1 MGTLQKHSKIA
12 TRGHG
17 AMTEVLE
24 QIVPGCDVMH
34 DVFGHGVILKY
45 SAPFY
50 ISVRFDDL
58 AAGDRRMHLLFS
70 PVTIHRDGIEIEFRG
85 ALPEETF
92 GTPEPTSQ
100 SAAPDRAVEDAPANR
115 FDSGFAAFAIRDGDE
130 AHFRDLWKA
139 AADLGDTD
147 AMKNLGDLDRK
158 AGDIAAATSWYVQA
172 AEGGNPWAMKDLGD
186 LADQR
191 GDESAAREWW
201 LRAVDADFSDNGLS
215 PSSAEEALRQLAER
229 TGDLNL
235 LARLEDVEAMVLL
248 GQEALRLGEVGT
260 ARTWFELAM
269 EIDPNWGVSYRMLG
283 KIFEEEGAFEA
294 ARSKYEEALERD
306 DELAGGALAAL
317 DARTSEL

>member
-1 MGTLQKHSKIA
+1 M
-12 TRGHG
+12 
-17 AMTEVLE
+17 
-24 QIVPGCDVMH
+24 
-34 DVFGHGVILKY
+34 
-45 SAPFY
+45 
-50 ISVRFDDL
+50 
-58 AAGDRRMHLLFS
+58 AA
-70 PVTIHRDGIEIEFRG
+70 
-85 ALPEETF
+85 
-92 GTPEPTSQ
+92 
-100 SAAPDRAVEDAPANR
+100 
-115 FDSGFAAFAIRDGDE
+115 
-130 AHFRDLWKA
+130 
-139 AADLGDTD
+139 
-147 AMKNLGDLDRK
+147 
-158 AGDIAAATSWYVQA
+158 
-172 AEGGNPWAMKDLGD
+172 
-186 LADQR
+186 
-191 GDESAAREWW
+191 
-201 LRAVDADFSDNGLS
+201 LRSIGAVDADFSDNGCH